1 MGQNGIKILI
11 GQDGGRVVNGDFTTD
26 ANKPVR
32 LIHFLENTTL
42 ANLRGNIDGTAT
54 NFTYPSGSE
63 LHGIFTRVNV
73 SAGRCVVYY

>member
-1 MGQNGIKILI
+1 MGQNTIRISTG
-11 GQDGGRVVNGDFTTD
+11 DRGGRVVTGDFTTD

-32 LIHFLENTTL
+32 LIKFIADTTL